1 MPSSEKNLIDET
13 SGVSVAQPQQIASEI
28 TEAGEQMLM
37 EGVEAITGAQRA
49 QAAVDA
55 PMTGGDAPMDVG
67 LFDTGARAQSD
78 LLDMMIPTVREDAN
92 LNQTVEMR
100 SVEDLF
106 RDIEQDTSML
116 NRLKD
121 CA

>member
-1 MPSSEKNLIDET
+1 
-13 SGVSVAQPQQIASEI
+13 
-28 TEAGEQMLM
+28 
-37 EGVEAITGAQRA
+37 
-49 QAAVDA
+49 
-55 PMTGGDAPMDVG
+55 MDVG

>member
-1 MPSSEKNLIDET
+1 
-13 SGVSVAQPQQIASEI
+13 
-28 TEAGEQMLM
+28 
-37 EGVEAITGAQRA
+37 
-49 QAAVDA
+49 
-55 PMTGGDAPMDVG
+55 
-67 LFDTGARAQSD
+67 
-78 LLDMMIPTVREDAN
+78 MMIPTVREDAN

-121 CA
+121 CT